1 MDSHEEQGSYNSSPS
16 NSAPG
21 TPTTHSNEI
30 LSNLQRSMFEQHGG
44 ALSSGPGNPLLER
57 LNQNRNELAELE
69 AVSHQLGP
77 DGTMPP
83 AVIGDYVGHLPNRNN
98 NHNNNSTLQNSGFDE
113 LDEYEEEVNELDEGD
128 FEGDDDDVTLNFNQT
143 IDQTDD
149 LPGMTAAK
157 RAEAKEAAS
166 AVDPQS
172 LIDAGGVGGS
182 ANWDTLGAFDSSVPD
197 DDELDGADPALEEL
211 GLALAPKSKKD
222 RKKGSKKGAVV
233 YHPEVQR
240 LLGLANGAY
249 VNKEYKEAVELFQQ
263 VIIKDPRVFQAWNTM
278 GVIQEELG
286 NTEKALQ
293 LYLVAAH
300 ITPKDGDLWKKLAQ
314 ISKDCGYNQQALY
327 CFTKAYAADKTDLD
341 SLWDRSIMQAIMEQ
355 YDRAIRG
362 FLSLLTFRPHY
373 MAALEE
379 LVKLYSTYQS
389 QDPKKYR
396 ENMHRAMELYEK
408 AYLHYSSLP
417 DQDANATEDPF
428 APSSQVDARAEPFGY
443 SAVNMLSEL
452 YIMFEEY
459 QKALQMIKTWSRR
472 LQRRSHQ
479 IWWNDYQ
486 DDREFETDPEDEE
499 FQSTLGE
506 NRTRGLP
513 VDLRVKLGICR
524 LMMEEVK
531 EAKAQFKYLWR
542 CSVEDFPDLY
552 EEIAELYVTKQ
563 MWKDGYNVIRAILQF
578 DEMDIP
584 KIWIMAGECLRHMHQ
599 LKEAKDY
606 LEQAHRA
613 DASNVDVSMML
624 AEVYEEL
631 GNLPQALTLV
641 NYIRQVNAERLAEQD
656 KKRREAKIARDA
668 KAGKDTSHA
677 TAQLRALAPAIP
689 PSMDGTDY
697 TEDGRM
703 RPLLP
708 RTPAQNQV
716 QLSIRSFTMPAD
728 PAAERDRQAET
739 RAAKKEQERL
749 ERAKAEEL
757 SAAEQQEFI
766 LKFNRLETIYQR
778 IDTIEKSRVWA
789 HRKDAVIA
797 TRTERTQYIQ
807 AAREVITVFLSN
819 KSFFVK
825 DRWKPYMGGEAR
837 SWSYRKDQA
846 DPENSGLSEH
856 VVDMAERLSSAM
868 GLNKS
873 TSEPEPKPVE
883 PEKPVLRPP
892 TTYREISF
900 DTWYIVMIR
909 QAIYLTFED
918 RFPEAL
924 ELLMEIHRAN
934 VFFVVPRRRSG
945 IMMVT
950 LACAM
955 WVGDYDTVGN
965 ASRYLCSFGGVRP
978 FVLRLYQSVF
988 TLGPRGHHKYFAWAQ
1003 TTTLKYIKR
1012 FSDMMRAAVGTHAAP
1027 IARKK
1032 TTSKRRAV
1040 QGKRVKRTFHSFARL
1055 DSPRAEK
1062 SKNKRQKVET
1072 AGTAKNIDVPWTKSV
1087 FQRHFVP
1094 KTAQDKE
1101 DQATET
1107 STPAASSIV
1116 AQEQTTAPIPSEEPI
1131 PSSEPDLVRGP
1142 STSNDDAQPASSS
1155 APQNSS
1161 QPQSSFQLHSSF
1173 KPHGSSQPQSS
1184 SGTSPA
1190 PHGKRKIVE
1199 EEDELKVEDDENEEA
1214 DEDQGE
1220 EEDDEEEEE
1229 EDEGRVSRAARRG
1242 NYVDMTEA
1250 EGFEDDDDY
1259 DLHDEAYKTEDDDV
1273 DLDREEAGY
1282 EYGDWEDEDEEEF
1295 SGPSKHK
1302 YFKTTNRRFD
1312 TIDEDPD
1319 LDDPTVTPKKKKV
1332 KKAKAGDSS
1341 PFSAQKAITPQEGEE
1356 EGEGKRRSRRSFTT
1370 PVFTSFS
1377 ISLIM
1382 FHGYLLAASRSH
1394 IGAAAQ
1400 FADCLHYAPQSPMI
1414 QLYLANQLFNIAV
1427 QRTVYNRQV
1436 TLMRGMAMLQ
1446 SYYHGRRIGR
1456 GTLAFAE
1463 RERKTRRLASSKDKV
1478 AGKEGEAASTADNTA
1493 TSAAATTTTTTTA
1506 TAPPPS
1512 TAAENAEAEEPPL
1525 RQCMQ
1530 EAEYNFA
1537 RGFHQMGMNQQAMLH
1552 YRRVLELPSWKEVEM
1567 QQALETKRRRRALR
1581 EARRMESAEAR
1592 DARIQMQLKRREEIR
1607 EWKAKKKEEAKEARA
1622 KGGEEGVS
1630 QVGGEVQTEEVEEE
1644 EEDDEKFDFEED
1656 DLDDESTDE
1665 DEEED
1670 DDENKLSKPTDGR
1683 IRLQDD
1689 STDLKRE
1696 AAFNLAKIY
1705 MQSGAVGQARL
1716 LIHKYCTM

>member
-1 MDSHEEQGSYNSSPS
+1 
-16 NSAPG
+16 
-21 TPTTHSNEI
+21 
-30 LSNLQRSMFEQHGG
+30 MFEQHGG
-44 ALSSGPGNPLLER
+44 ASSSSGPGNPLLER

-77 DGTMPP
+77 DGAMPP

-98 NHNNNSTLQNSGFDE
+98 TYNNNNTFQNSGFDE
-113 LDEYEEEVNELDEGD
+113 FDEYEEEVNELDEGD
-128 FEGDDDDVTLNFNQT
+128 SEVDDDDVTLNFNQT
-143 IDQTDD
+143 IGQTDD

-157 RAEAKEAAS
+157 RAEAKQAAS

-182 ANWDTLGAFDSSVPD
+182 ANWDTLGAFDSGVPD
-197 DDELDGADPALEEL
+197 DDELDAADPALEEL
-211 GLALAPKSKKD
+211 GLALAPKSKKN
-222 RKKGSKKGAVV
+222 RKKGSKKGEVV

-240 LLGLANGAY
+240 LLGLANSAY

-341 SLWDRSIMQAIMEQ
+341 SLWDKSIMQAIMEQ

-379 LVKLYSTYQS
+379 LVKLYSTYQT

-417 DQDANATEDPF
+417 DQDAHATEDPF
-428 APSSQVDARAEPFGY
+428 APSSQMDVRADPFGY
-443 SAVNMLSEL
+443 SAMNMLSEL

-677 TAQLRALAPAIP
+677 TGQLRALAPAIP
-689 PSMDGTDY
+689 PSLDGTDY
-697 TEDGRM
+697 TEDGRA

-708 RTPAQNQV
+708 RAPAANQV

-728 PAAERDRQAET
+728 PTAERDRQTEA

-749 ERAKAEEL
+749 QRARAEEL
-757 SAAEQQEFI
+757 TAAEQQEFI

-778 IDTIEKSRVWA
+778 IDAIEKSRVWA

-797 TRTERTQYIQ
+797 TRTDRTQYIQ
-807 AAREVITVFLSN
+807 AAREVISVFLSN
-819 KSFFVK
+819 KAFFIK

-856 VVDMAERLSSAM
+856 VVNMADRLSSAM
-868 GLNKS
+868 GLNKQAP
-873 TSEPEPKPVE
+873 EPETTSVE
-883 PEKPVLRPP
+883 SEKPVLRPP
-892 TTYREISF
+892 TTYREIPF
-900 DTWYIVMIR
+900 DTWYIVIIR

-945 IMMVT
+945 IMLVT

-978 FVLRLYQSVF
+978 FALRLYQSVF

-1012 FSDMMRAAVGTHAAP
+1012 FSDMMRSAVGSHAAP

-1040 QGKRVKRTFHSFARL
+1040 QVKRTKRSLHHSFARL

-1062 SKNKRQKVET
+1062 PRKKRQKVET
-1072 AGTAKNIDVPWTKSV
+1072 AGAAKNVEVPWTTSV
-1087 FQRHFVP
+1087 FQRHIVP
-1094 KTAQDKE
+1094 KTAQETSESAPQDKE
-1101 DQATET
+1101 DQVAK
-1107 STPAASSIV
+1107 TPTPSASLTV
-1116 AQEQTTAPIPSEEPI
+1116 AQGQAPTMPSEEPT
-1131 PSSEPDLVRGP
+1131 PFPDLSRRP
-1142 STSNDDAQPASSS
+1142 STSNGAKIASSS
-1155 APQNSS
+1155 IPQSSS

-1190 PHGKRKIVE
+1190 SHGKRRIINE
-1199 EEDELKVEDDENEEA
+1199 EEDDIVEDDENEA
-1214 DEDQGE
+1214 AGEDQGE
-1220 EEDDEEEEE
+1220 EDDEDA
-1229 EDEGRVSRAARRG
+1229 EDEDHMSRAGRGG
-1242 NYVDMTEA
+1242 NYGDITEA
-1250 EGFEDDDDY
+1250 EGFDDDDEY
-1259 DLHDEAYKTEDDDV
+1259 DVHDEAYKTDDD
-1273 DLDREEAGY
+1273 DGELDREEAGY

-1295 SGPSKHK
+1295 SGLLKHK
-1302 YFKTTNRRFD
+1302 SFKTTNRRFD
-1312 TIDEDPD
+1312 TMIDEDPD
-1319 LDDPTVTPKKKKV
+1319 LDDPTVTPKKKKG
-1332 KKAKAGDSS
+1332 KKMKAGASTPSS
-1341 PFSAQKAITPQEGEE
+1341 AVQKVVMPQEGEE
-1356 EGEGKRRSRRSFTT
+1356 EGEGRKRARRSFTPT
-1370 PVFTSFS
+1370 VFTSFS

-1427 QRTVYNRQV
+1427 QRTVHNRQV

-1463 RERKTRRLASSKDKV
+1463 RERKAHRLASSKDKKPEKAKEEEEEV
-1478 AGKEGEAASTADNTA
+1478 ASKEGEANVVDNTTA
-1493 TSAAATTTTTTTA
+1493 SSTTTTTSTTEA
-1506 TAPPPS
+1506 S
-1512 TAAENAEAEEPPL
+1512 TTLSTTDAAEVEEPPL

-1552 YRRVLELPSWKEVEM
+1552 YRRVLELPSWKEVEA
-1567 QQALETKRRRRALR
+1567 QQALEAKQRRRALR
-1581 EARRMESAEAR
+1581 ETRRMESAEAR
-1592 DARIQMQLKRREEIR
+1592 DARIQMQLRLRDEIR
-1607 EWKAKKKEEAKEARA
+1607 EKAKKKEEAKEAKGA
-1622 KGGEEGVS
+1622 KAKSGEEENLS
-1630 QVGGEVQTEEVEEE
+1630 QEGEIQEEE
-1644 EEDDEKFDFEED
+1644 EEEKDEEFGFEED

-1665 DEEED
+1665 NEEED
-1670 DDENKLSKPTDGR
+1670 KDEDKQSKSSDGR
-1683 IRLQDD
+1683 IQLQDD

-1716 LIHKYCTM
+1716 LIHKYCTI

>member
-1 MDSHEEQGSYNSSPS
+1 MDSHEEQGSYNSSAS

-21 TPTTHSNEI
+21 TPMTHSSEI

-44 ALSSGPGNPLLER
+44 ASPLSGPGNPLLER

-98 NHNNNSTLQNSGFDE
+98 SNNSNNNTSQNSGLDE
-113 LDEYEEEVNELDEGD
+113 FDEYEEEVNELDERD

-143 IDQTDD
+143 IGQTDD

-166 AVDPQS
+166 AIDPQS

-182 ANWDTLGAFDSSVPD
+182 ASWDTLGAFDSSMPD
-197 DDELDGADPALEEL
+197 DDELDTTDPALEEL

-240 LLGLANGAY
+240 LLGLANSAY

-379 LVKLYSTYQS
+379 LVKLYSTYQT

-408 AYLHYSSLP
+408 A
-417 DQDANATEDPF
+417 
-428 APSSQVDARAEPFGY
+428 QVDARAEPFGY
-443 SAVNMLSEL
+443 SAMNMLSEL

-499 FQSTLGE
+499 FQSSLGE

-531 EAKAQFKYLWR
+531 EAKTQFKYLWR

-613 DASNVDVSMML
+613 DATNVDVSMML

-668 KAGKDTSHA
+668 KAGKDTSQA
-677 TAQLRALAPAIP
+677 TGQLRTLAPAVP
-689 PSMDGTDY
+689 PSLDGNDY

-708 RTPAQNQV
+708 RSPAPNQV

-728 PAAERDRQAET
+728 PTAERDRQAEA

-749 ERAKAEEL
+749 TRARAEEL
-757 SAAEQQEFI
+757 TAAEQQEFI

-778 IDTIEKSRVWA
+778 IDAIEKSRVWA

-807 AAREVITVFLSN
+807 AAREVINVFLSN
-819 KSFFVK
+819 KAFFVK

-856 VVDMAERLSSAM
+856 VVDMADRLSSAM
-868 GLNKS
+868 GLNKQAH
-873 TSEPEPKPVE
+873 EPEPKPVE
-883 PEKPVLRPP
+883 SERPVLRPP
-892 TTYREISF
+892 TTYREIPF

-934 VFFVVPRRRSG
+934 VFFIVPRRRSG
-945 IMMVT
+945 IMLVT

-978 FVLRLYQSVF
+978 FALRLYQSVF

-1012 FSDMMRAAVGTHAAP
+1012 FSDIMRTAVGSHAAP

-1040 QGKRVKRTFHSFARL
+1040 QGKRVKRTLHHSFARL
-1055 DSPRAEK
+1055 DSPRTEK
-1062 SKNKRQKVET
+1062 PRKKRQKVEA
-1072 AGTAKNIDVPWTKSV
+1072 AGAAKNVEVPWTKSV
-1087 FQRHFVP
+1087 FQRHMPP
-1094 KTAQDKE
+1094 KTQLETSESAPQDKP
-1101 DQATET
+1101 DQL
-1107 STPAASSIV
+1107 SVTPTRTASSAV
-1116 AQEQTTAPIPSEEPI
+1116 AQELKPSVLPEEPT
-1131 PSSEPDLVRGP
+1131 PSSEPDLARRS
-1142 STSNDDAQPASSS
+1142 STTSDDAKPASSPI
-1155 APQNSS
+1155 PQNSS
-1161 QPQSSFQLHSSF
+1161 QSQSTFQLHSSF

-1184 SGTSPA
+1184 SGTSSIPY
-1190 PHGKRKIVE
+1190 GKRRII
-1199 EEDELKVEDDENEEA
+1199 EEDDDNVEDNENEEA
-1214 DEDQGE
+1214 DEDQ
-1220 EEDDEEEEE
+1220 EEDEEE
-1229 EDEGRVSRAARRG
+1229 EDEDHVSRTGRGG
-1242 NYVDMTEA
+1242 NYGDMTEA
-1250 EGFEDDDDY
+1250 EGFDDDDDY
-1259 DLHDEAYKTEDDDV
+1259 DVHDGAYKTDDD
-1273 DLDREEAGY
+1273 DGELDREEAGY
-1282 EYGDWEDEDEEEF
+1282 EYGEWEDEDEEVF
-1295 SGPSKHK
+1295 SGLSKHK
-1302 YFKTTNRRFD
+1302 PFKTTHRRFD
-1312 TIDEDPD
+1312 TMIDEDPD
-1319 LDDPTVTPKKKKV
+1319 LDDPTVTPKKKKG
-1332 KKAKAGDSS
+1332 KKTKAGTSS
-1341 PFSAQKAITPQEGEE
+1341 SAVQKDILPQEAEE
-1356 EGEGKRRSRRSFTT
+1356 E
-1370 PVFTSFS
+1370 
-1377 ISLIM
+1377 
-1382 FHGYLLAASRSH
+1382 
-1394 IGAAAQ
+1394 AQ
-1400 FADCLHYAPQSPMI
+1400 FADCLHYAPQNPMI

-1427 QRTVYNRQV
+1427 QRTVHNRQV

-1463 RERKTRRLASSKDKV
+1463 RERKARRLASSKDKESEKKEREA
-1478 AGKEGEAASTADNTA
+1478 AGKKGGATITADNTA
-1493 TSAAATTTTTTTA
+1493 KPTTAETTTTTTETA
-1506 TAPPPS
+1506 TRS
-1512 TAAENAEAEEPPL
+1512 SAAEATPEAEEPPL

-1552 YRRVLELPSWKEVEM
+1552 YHRVLELPSWKEVEA
-1567 QQALETKRRRRALR
+1567 QQALEAKRRRRALR
-1581 EARRMESAEAR
+1581 EARRMESAEVR
-1592 DARIQMQLKRREEIR
+1592 DARIQMQLKREEIR
-1607 EWKAKKKEEAKEARA
+1607 ERKAKRKEEAKAAKEARA
-1622 KGGEEGVS
+1622 KGEETEGGENHIEEEG
-1630 QVGGEVQTEEVEEE
+1630 QEDDEEE
-1644 EEDDEKFDFEED
+1644 EYGFEEE

-1665 DEEED
+1665 DEEDE
-1670 DDENKLSKPTDGR
+1670 DENERSKSSDGR

-1716 LIHKYCTM
+1716 LIHKYCTI